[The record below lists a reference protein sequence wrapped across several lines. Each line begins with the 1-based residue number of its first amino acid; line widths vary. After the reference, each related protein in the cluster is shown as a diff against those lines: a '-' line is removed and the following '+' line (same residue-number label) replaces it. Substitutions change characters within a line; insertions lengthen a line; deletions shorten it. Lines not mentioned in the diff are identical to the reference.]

1 MLMKLIALT
10 LALMMTS
17 CGQTVPEK
25 TSPTPGDETTTD
37 GAEVSA
43 VTVTEHH
50 GELSYLLYEPAEVS
64 GDLPLIVYLH
74 GGSGKGD
81 DLSLL
86 TSVDGLPEYLA
97 DGKVAPDAYV
107 VMPQLTSDHK
117 GWVDVGEDIMKLI
130 GALEEE
136 YSIDPDRVSLTGHS
150 MGGTGVWQLALAYPG
165 SFSAIAPLSGSV
177 MTNELNLKKLSKLS
191 VRAVVGSDD
200 TIVSP
205 ESSEKFIAALSR
217 TNSEASLITLD
228 GYDHFDVPT
237 YYLDSD
243 AGLLD
248 WLISRKK

>member
-1 MLMKLIALT
+1 MLIKLIALT

-17 CGQTVPEK
+17 CGQIIQEGA
-25 TSPTPGDETTTD
+25 STTTGGETI
-37 GAEVSA
+37 GAKTPA
-43 VTVTEHH
+43 AGTVTEHH

-64 GDLPLIVYLH
+64 DDLSLIVYLH

-117 GWVDVGEDIMKLI
+117 GWVDIGGDIMKLI

-165 SFSAIAPLSGSV
+165 SFSAISPLSGSV
-177 MTNELNLKKLSKLS
+177 MTNELNLKKLSKLP

-205 ESSEKFIAALSR
+205 ESSEKFIAALSK